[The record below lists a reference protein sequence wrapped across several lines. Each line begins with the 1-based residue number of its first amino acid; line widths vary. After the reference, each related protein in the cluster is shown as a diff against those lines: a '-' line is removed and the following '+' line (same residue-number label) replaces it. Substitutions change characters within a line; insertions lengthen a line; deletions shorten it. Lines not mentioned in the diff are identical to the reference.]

1 RRGSATLN
9 WRSKMRFG
17 TGFALTAMD
26 DTVAVRDFAQALDGA
41 GFDFVTT
48 AGHLLCVEPGRFPD
62 RPAATYVG
70 PFYDPFVLFSYLAAV
85 TERIAFRT
93 SILILPLF
101 PTALVAKQAAELS
114 LFSSGRFQLG
124 VGISWNEPEYQTLNQ
139 DIHTRG
145 RRLAEQITVL
155 RKLWT
160 EPLVTFQGRWH
171 TLDGV
176 GLNRLPKAPIPLW
189 MGTGADAGERVLR
202 RVARLA
208 DGWTPL
214 GDPTEAMPRL
224 RQYLTEAGRDASTFR
239 VAARVLAG
247 PDGPAA
253 WVAEAKRLKGVGVT
267 DIAIGAPPDMPPS
280 QAMARLIEAR
290 RVLADDIG
298 G

>member
-1 RRGSATLN
+1 
-9 WRSKMRFG
+9 MRFG

-41 GFDFVTT
+41 EFDFVTT
-48 AGHLLCVEPGRFPD
+48 AGHLLCVEPDRFPD

-124 VGISWNEPEYQTLNQ
+124 VGISWNEPEYQALNQ
-139 DIHTRG
+139 DIHIRG

-224 RQYLTEAGRDASTFR
+224 RQYLTEAGRDPASFKLG
-239 VAARVLAG
+239 ARLTAG
-247 PDGPAA
+247 ADGPAA
-253 WVAEAKRLKGVGVT
+253 WVAEARRLQQVGVT
-267 DIAIGAPPDMPPS
+267 DLAIGAPPDLPPPH
-280 QAMARLIEAR
+280 ALERLIEAR
-290 RVLADDIG
+290 GVLAGEFG

>member
-1 RRGSATLN
+1 
-9 WRSKMRFG
+9 MHFG

-26 DTVAVRDFAQALDGA
+26 DTVAIRDFAQALDGA
-41 GFDFVTT
+41 GFDFVTV
-48 AGHLLCVEPGRFPD
+48 AGHAVCAEPNRFPD
-62 RPAATYVG
+62 RPAVTYTG

-114 LFSSGRFQLG
+114 LFSGGRFQLG
-124 VGISWNEPEYQTLNQ
+124 AGISWNEPEYQALNQ

-160 EPLVTFQGRWH
+160 EPFVTFQGRWH
-171 TLDGV
+171 TLDRV
-176 GLNRLPKAPIPLW
+176 GLNRLPKQPIPIW
-189 MGTGADAGERVLR
+189 IGSTTEERPLR
-202 RVARLA
+202 RAARLA

-224 RQYLTEAGRDASTFR
+224 RQYLAEAGRGVSTFR
-239 VAARVLAG
+239 VGARVMAG
-247 PDGPAA
+247 ADGPAA
-253 WVAEAKRLKGVGVT
+253 WVTEARRLQAVGVT
-267 DIAIGAPPDMPPS
+267 DLAIGAPPEMPPS
-280 QAMARLIEAR
+280 QALERLIEAK
-290 RVLADDIG
+290 RVLAAEFG